1 MIFPNAWVLPGG
13 HLDLGESLE
22 QCIVREIQEET
33 GIIIEDDGIKPF
45 AMFESASGST
55 NGTKMITS
63 GHLIIF
69 YKVQID
75 QNSDEIKIKV
85 QKSEVQSTVWI
96 DKDLLNKV
104 LNGFDQ
110 GQIDGLDI

>member
-1 MIFPNAWVLPGG
+1 MAIISKEGKLLLTKRQSKMIFPNAWVLPGG

-69 YKVQID
+69 YKV
-75 QNSDEIKIKV
+75 
-85 QKSEVQSTVWI
+85 
-96 DKDLLNKV
+96 
-104 LNGFDQ
+104 
-110 GQIDGLDI
+110 